1 MLLFCYPH
9 QEYILLLMLIWCYNL
24 EKHCLVSSFHSPLA
38 NLFLPKLS
46 SSLIHWAE
54 VFSLLPR
61 GYFKISQHFLRS
73 LVALS
78 PPRLLLCL
86 AIFFSSWKCLRTASQ
101 KKQILG
107 IFKSFLGRISTDR
120 QLSRARPTMNSGCG
134 KHWAASLRFFWSF
147 DLFCLKP
154 DVDVVSSDFRAN
166 RGA

>member
-86 AIFFSSWKCLRTASQ
+86 AIFFVQLPRKNKYWGFLNLFWGESAQTDNSQ
-101 KKQILG
+101 ERGRQWTLG
-107 IFKSFLGRISTDR
+107 VGNTERLLYD
-120 QLSRARPTMNSGCG
+120 
-134 KHWAASLRFFWSF
+134 SF
-147 DLFCLKP
+147 DPLISFVWSLT
-154 DVDVVSSDFRAN
+154 
-166 RGA
+166 